1 MNRDRLKQA
10 IKKLVIQE
18 ITQNT
23 FGTPIENPDKKIDMK
38 AEKALKT
45 ALGKDA
51 DVHCPTGT
59 GKISG
64 RTDKQTATL
73 SRNAEDCYDVVS
85 VTNESERKIARGV
98 SLEAAMDL
106 VKQHAKD
113 SEKTYV
119 QKNWEKAKAPLK
131 KKENEDVQEVSS
143 KTDDEDKMDETN
155 EDKQIDISDKDTQ
168 KADVKADKELAPIN
182 KDVSAPMGGNIVDKI
197 EKIVD
202 RLMKDKAEPKGAYLK
217 HDKDTES
224 PDKLTTK
231 LKDTPALKGKKS

>member
-18 ITQNT
+18 ITNNQ
-23 FGTPIENPDKKIDMK
+23 FGTPIENPDKKMNLD
-38 AEKALKT
+38 AEKKLKT
-45 ALGKDA
+45 AMGKDA

-73 SRNAEDCYDVVS
+73 SKNAEDCYDVVS
-85 VTNESERKIARGV
+85 VTNESERKIARGI
-98 SLEAAMDL
+98 SLEAAMEL

-119 QKNWEKAKAPLK
+119 QKAYDKSLKGFGKKPSEK
-131 KKENEDVQEVSS
+131 EEV
-143 KTDDEDKMDETN
+143 EEADKMDDVDE
-155 EDKQIDISDKDTQ
+155 EKQVDIADKT
-168 KADVKADKELAPIN
+168 DVKAEEKADKQNAPIS
-182 KDVSAPMGGNIVDKI
+182 KETAPALGGNIVDKI

-202 RLMKDKAEPKGAYLK
+202 KVLKDKAEPKSAYLK
-217 HDKDTES
+217 HDKSTES
-224 PDKLTTK
+224 PDKLTVK
-231 LKDTPALKGKKS
+231 IKDTPALKDKKS